1 MTARIDDPAWLRLD
15 QYRTA
20 GNLQARIDFHVR
32 FRTNPVDWQRWVFD
46 RLSLPPDARVL
57 EIGCGAGSLWSE
69 NRERIPSGWSLT
81 LADLSAGMLDQA
93 RRSLDLGR
101 FAALDAMALP
111 FSDAHFDA
119 VIANHML
126 YHVPD
131 RPRALAEIRR
141 VLKPGGRI
149 YAATGGLNQFRELIE
164 LVRRFDP
171 ALVLWEGRGPGS
183 FLLET
188 GHEQLAPWFDAVELH
203 RYEDALAVTDAGP
216 LADYVDSKVRL
227 SPQRKADFVRFA
239 EEELRRLGGTLRVSK
254 DYGLF
259 EGVRQERRPQ
269 SR

>member
-1 MTARIDDPAWLRLD
+1 MARIDDPAWLRLD
-15 QYRTA
+15 QYQTA

-46 RLSLPPDARVL
+46 HLSLPPAARVL

-69 NRERIPSGWSLT
+69 NRERIPAGWTVT

-93 RRSLDLGR
+93 RRSLDRASL
-101 FAALDAMALP
+101 AALDAQRLP
-111 FSDAHFDA
+111 FPGAHFDG
-119 VIANHML
+119 VVANHML

-149 YAATGGLNQFRELIE
+149 YAATGGLDQFRELIE

-171 ALVLWEGRGPGS
+171 ALTLWEGRGPDS

-188 GHEQLAPWFDAVELH
+188 GHEQLMPWFVDVVLH
-203 RYEDALAVTDAGP
+203 RYEDALAVTEAGP

-227 SPQRKADFVRFA
+227 GPERKAELVRFA
-239 EEELRRLGGTLRVSK
+239 EEELRRIGGTLRVSK

-259 EGVRQERRPQ
+259 EGVRVA
-269 SR
+269 